1 MLQGMVLRDFGSPG
15 CGRRRHAQQWRVMT
29 PGHCRWPACVY
40 APAQQEPPSSWPW
53 LAAQRRKGSEH
64 PRLALQECWRRNPQ
78 ERPSFEQ
85 LKARM
90 EAIWQAA
97 QQDES
102 LRRGQTGLLS
112 KFRKSKA

>member
-1 MLQGMVLRDFGSPG
+1 MCMCTGLAGAATIQAVG
-15 CGRRRHAQQWRVMT
+15 
-29 PGHCRWPACVY
+29 
-40 APAQQEPPSSWPW
+40 
-53 LAAQRRKGSEH
+53 LAAQRHQCSEDLL
-64 PRLALQECWRRNPQ
+64 PPLQECWRRNPQ

-90 EAIWQAA
+90 ETIWQAA

-112 KFRKSKA
+112 KFRKSKG

>member
-1 MLQGMVLRDFGSPG
+1 MARTCVHRLSRSCPHPG
-15 CGRRRHAQQWRVMT
+15 CGLPHRDTSALKH
-29 PGHCRWPACVY
+29 
-40 APAQQEPPSSWPW
+40 
-53 LAAQRRKGSEH
+53 L
-64 PRLALQECWRRNPQ
+64 RLAVQECWRRNPQ

-90 EAIWQAA
+90 ETIWQAA

-112 KFRKSKA
+112 KFRKSKG

>member
-1 MLQGMVLRDFGSPG
+1 MHRLSRSCHGS
-15 CGRRRHAQQWRVMT
+15 GRGLPHNDTSALST
-29 PGHCRWPACVY
+29 C
-40 APAQQEPPSSWPW
+40 APS
-53 LAAQRRKGSEH
+53 
-64 PRLALQECWRRNPQ
+64 LQECWRRNPQ

-85 LKARM
+85 LKGRM

-112 KFRKSKA
+112 KFRKSKG